1 MVSNLGGASL
11 LLFSTLRCLHQFPRS
26 FRLTMEQMRVTGI
39 QSLPIVILISV
50 FIGMV
55 AAYFAHLQ
63 ARDFVPVVYVGLGVA
78 KSVMVE
84 LGPLLTGLVLVGRVG
99 ASMAAELGTMRVT
112 EQIDALETMAIN
124 PVRYLV
130 LPRFL
135 AGIVMLPV
143 LVILAEFFAIIA
155 GMILGATSLGIPMH
169 TFAVGLRLQ
178 YVPRELY
185 VGIIKAV
192 FFGGIITLMGCYHG
206 FNAEG
211 GAEGV
216 GRAATRAVVSGS
228 VLVLIFD
235 YIIARA
241 VLG

>member
-1 MVSNLGGASL
+1 MVTNLGGAA
-11 LLFSTLRCLHQFPRS
+11 LLFFSTIRSFHHIPRS
-26 FRLTMEQMRVTGI
+26 FRLTIEQMRVTGI
-39 QSLPIVILISV
+39 QSLPIVILVSV

-63 ARDFVPVVYVGLGVA
+63 TKDFVPIVYVGLGVGKA
-78 KSVMVE
+78 VMVE
-84 LGPLLTGLVLVGRVG
+84 LGPILTGLVLVGRVG
-99 ASMAAELGTMRVT
+99 AAMAAELGTMRVT

-130 LPRFL
+130 LPRFI

-143 LVILAEFFAIIA
+143 LVILAEIISIVA
-155 GMILGATSLGIPMH
+155 GMLLGRISLDIPMH
-169 TFAVGLRLQ
+169 TFMVGLRLQ
-178 YVPRELY
+178 FVPRELF
-185 VGIIKAV
+185 VGIIKAF
-192 FFGGIITLMGCYHG
+192 FFGGIIAIMGCYYG

-216 GRAATRAVVSGS
+216 GRATTRAVVSAS
-228 VLVLIFD
+228 VLVLVFD